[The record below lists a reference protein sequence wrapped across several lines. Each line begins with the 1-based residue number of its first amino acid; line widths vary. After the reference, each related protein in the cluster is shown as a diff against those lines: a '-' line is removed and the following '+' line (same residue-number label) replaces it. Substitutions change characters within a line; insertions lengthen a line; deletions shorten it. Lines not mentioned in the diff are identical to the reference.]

1 MTTATSALDALKQN
15 RPEWT
20 PWLSVVAEIVEQM
33 GDPVWDAT
41 VPAAAPASP
50 ARVPFLANATVSL
63 PRDVLRRSLARVI
76 ERACESGSATMAT
89 LDRLLVDEPDPSALF
104 AAALSQDR
112 EVVQKTAAR
121 TGTDVEALHA
131 VTALWCGPFLQACH
145 RQWATLIPQN
155 WTAPY
160 CPICASWPAFVEV
173 RGIERTRYARCGRCG
188 AEWHA
193 RLLHCLYCDNSDH
206 EQLLTLVPQG
216 SAPTNAIEA
225 CAKCRGYVKTFTRL
239 QGCAPRAVYLEDLA
253 SVDLDIAA
261 LDAGYTRP
269 HGAGYP
275 LAVTVTASAP
285 RRGLFAWKT

>member
-1 MTTATSALDALKQN
+1 MTTAASVLDRLKQD

-20 PWLSVVAEIVEQM
+20 PWLSVVAEMIEQM
-33 GDPVWDAT
+33 ADPVWDAT
-41 VPAAAPASP
+41 VPAPAQVP
-50 ARVPFLANATVSL
+50 ARVPFLANASVAL
-63 PRDVLRRSLARVI
+63 HADVLRRSLARLI

-89 LDRLLVDEPDPSALF
+89 LDRLPVDEPAPRALF
-104 AAALSQDR
+104 AAAVCQDR
-112 EVVQKTAAR
+112 EAVQEAAAR

-188 AEWHA
+188 AEWYA
-193 RLLHCLYCDNSDH
+193 RLLHCLFCDNTDH
-206 EQLLTLVPQG
+206 EQLLTLAPQS
-216 SAPTNAIEA
+216 SAPSNAVEA
-225 CAKCRGYVKTFTRL
+225 CTKCRGYIKTFTRL
-239 QGCAPRAVYLEDLA
+239 QGCAPPAVSLEDLA

-269 HGAGYP
+269 RGTAHR
-275 LAVTVTASAP
+275 LAVTVTAPAVRS
-285 RRGLFAWKT
+285 RQRFAWWT